1 MHVVRV
7 TIARLSLLA
16 ALVGGCG
23 GAKQKVAGA
32 APIDVAAAMKSLA
45 ALAVP
50 AAMPAHELASRSGG
64 VVFDDKLSLRV
75 RSEGREIETLDER
88 ARIQAGKQGDFT
100 FSQENSRDLGRVVT
114 SVGGKLYVQMRYGAT
129 IERRPEHG
137 EAARLLDDAGDLL
150 PATFR
155 LLEAFLEV
163 TDGGAAEV
171 AGRPV
176 RKARLGLSKRPR
188 EVVSL
193 GAQQAWRQRLQ
204 VASVEGEIL
213 LDAQTG
219 LALGAHV
226 EARYR
231 FPREKS
237 EAEASLILDRKVESV
252 GQEPAIVAPADV
264 VATPRRA
271 RYEPE
276 RRQLLRGLE
285 GAP

>member
-1 MHVVRV
+1 MHVIRG

-16 ALVGGCG
+16 ALAGGCDG
-23 GAKQKVAGA
+23 GKRQIEGA
-32 APIDVAAAMKSLA
+32 APIDVAGALGSIAG
-45 ALAVP
+45 LAVP
-50 AAMPAHELASRSGG
+50 ATMPAHELASRGG
-64 VVFDDKLSLRV
+64 GLVFSDKLSLHV
-75 RSEGREIETLDER
+75 RSEGREIEAFEET
-88 ARIQAGKQGDFT
+88 ARIQAASGGDFT

-114 SVGGKLYVQMRYGAT
+114 SAGGKLYVQMRYGAT
-129 IERRPEHG
+129 VERRPEHG
-137 EAARLLDDAGDLL
+137 EAPRLLDDAGDLL

-163 TDGGAAEV
+163 SDGGAAEV

-176 RKARLGLSKRPR
+176 RRARLALARQPR
-188 EVVSL
+188 EVASL
-193 GAQQAWRQRLQ
+193 GAQQAWRQRLT
-204 VASVEGEIL
+204 VASVDGEIL
-213 LDAQTG
+213 LDAKTG
-219 LALGAHV
+219 LAVGAHV

-237 EAEASLILDRKVESV
+237 EAEASLVIDRKIESV
-252 GQEPAIVAPADV
+252 GQAPAITAPADA

-285 GAP
+285 GQR